1 MNKKSFGKFGA
12 IGAGALLTV
21 LLASCQVSPVNG
33 NTVITN
39 ADGAGNKTLSLFC
52 LVDGSIQI
60 QPDTESFVG
69 NNSYFHI
76 EDMKNPTFTPKA
88 DNWVKYISDGYF
100 TNPNHLTTPTEIWDE
115 WNAKVASIIPEG
127 FEFSMDTFKSAGW
140 KDEMMN
146 TTVAGFNTTNEWKAF
161 VYNIS
166 YSWNN
171 VEEYKT
177 KTKALIGETNFAVSE
192 MADLEDA
199 NTPWVSFEK
208 GEEADGMA
216 AYTWKECYTVNYWSC
231 FGLVDAMLSSNLFNR
246 DALGADY
253 HVDTSSAISMSQQS
267 YKIGEGEVVTHKV
280 DNTSTLDENSNVK
293 FLTAE
298 GKIALPAKKGNGAL
312 IGTICGVAGAAVV
325 AGVVAG
331 VVVTKKK
338 KKQA

>member
-1 MNKKSFGKFGA
+1 
-12 IGAGALLTV
+12 
-21 LLASCQVSPVNG
+21 
-33 NTVITN
+33 
-39 ADGAGNKTLSLFC
+39 
-52 LVDGSIQI
+52 
-60 QPDTESFVG
+60 
-69 NNSYFHI
+69 
-76 EDMKNPTFTPKA
+76 
-88 DNWVKYISDGYF
+88 
-100 TNPNHLTTPTEIWDE
+100 
-115 WNAKVASIIPEG
+115 
-127 FEFSMDTFKSAGW
+127 
-140 KDEMMN
+140 
-146 TTVAGFNTTNEWKAF
+146 
-161 VYNIS
+161 
-166 YSWNN
+166 
-171 VEEYKT
+171 
-177 KTKALIGETNFAVSE
+177 

-331 VVVTKKK
+331 VVVSKKK